1 MSNLKGG
8 TKKDTKMRIRAF
20 PVSIYGVCKTWEAG
34 YKTRVTLPGWQIFML
49 AAAWELTSQTRKK
62 TVSVK

>member
-20 PVSIYGVCKTWEAG
+20 PVSIYLFFQFKNPNFDI
-34 YKTRVTLPGWQIFML
+34 RVSR
-49 AAAWELTSQTRKK
+49 LTAPY
-62 TVSVK
+62 VSTC